1 MRSAQNSFLLRGL
14 CCGTSSYKSSSSKG
28 EDRDLVPTSMSP
40 KIMRP
45 NSGDTGLIS
54 GSNIEMARKD
64 FANLDSEDSRNSTN
78 LQVTTANLDKNK
90 DLNRWCNVLP
100 YDSTRVKLLPL
111 VNRENTREIVQ
122 SGNGS
127 GNNGNNPTTTTCPP
141 GFTDLPTVLYSTG
154 NNSLSNNG
162 EFNDYINA
170 SRIDAPYLENKS
182 YILSQGI
189 VNKFLSDF

>member
-14 CCGTSSYKSSSSKG
+14 CCGTSSYKRSSTTKS
-28 EDRDLVPTSMSP
+28 EDPNLFPASMSP

-54 GSNIEMARKD
+54 GSNIEMAKKD

-127 GNNGNNPTTTTCPP
+127 GNGNNPTTTTCPP
-141 GFTDLPTVLYSTG
+141 GFTDLPTVLYNTG
-154 NNSLSNNG
+154 NNSLANNG

-189 VNKFLSDF
+189 VNKFLSNF